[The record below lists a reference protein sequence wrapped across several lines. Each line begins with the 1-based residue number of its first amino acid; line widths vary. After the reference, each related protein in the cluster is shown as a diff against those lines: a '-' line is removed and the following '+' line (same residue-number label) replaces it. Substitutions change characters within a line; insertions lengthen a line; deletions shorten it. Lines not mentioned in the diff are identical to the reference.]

1 MLEHSHAKAIPNAL
15 TIPVFSL
22 SLRKNI
28 MEDNKVKKLTKL
40 TAMLLILAALASCD
54 LCTLFG
60 LDYDKGNEDQ
70 TPQQPTVEEAK
81 DPGYFYTSGNTEDY
95 LFIDAVE
102 LIPEE
107 NKLTAVDKEGEEE
120 TIDLTDNKYKLG
132 RAIITVTLEPK
143 ERITL
148 SCSDKDPLIY
158 TYEE

>member
-1 MLEHSHAKAIPNAL
+1 M
-15 TIPVFSL
+15 
-22 SLRKNI
+22 
-28 MEDNKVKKLTKL
+28 KKLSKL
-40 TAMLLILAALASCD
+40 TAMLLILTALASCD

-60 LDYDKGNEDQ
+60 LDYDPNPDSTTTE
-70 TPQQPTVEEAK
+70 QPAEEETK
-81 DPGYFYTSGNTEDY
+81 EPGYFYSSGNTEDY
-95 LFIDAVE
+95 LSIDAVE

-120 TIDLTDNKYKLG
+120 SIDLTDNKYKLG
-132 RAIITVTLEPK
+132 RATITVTLEPK